1 MRCVRVRVCVV
12 VVKTHLAHLFSEVY
26 VLNDFFEQMCIND
39 GVSERIE
46 KQNKTKTNKTEEIE
60 IFLWYFLGFFLC
72 IRFGRLWQADRHVNT
87 ISHTLVLASL
97 RSLVYIR
104 GFSHSFMRYFT
115 AYTCILYL
123 STILCGIKC
132 IVMFDG
138 FLLIYL
144 FITIQKKTPN
154 PCTTMRVC
162 IVVACAHFY
171 WLFCGLFLFFLSLF
185 FFSFLYRI
193 VLIASHCGFSVI
205 FLHT

>member
-1 MRCVRVRVCVV
+1 MMEWVNELR
-12 VVKTHLAHLFSEVY
+12 
-26 VLNDFFEQMCIND
+26 
-39 GVSERIE
+39 
-46 KQNKTKTNKTEEIE
+46 NKTKRKQKKTEEIE

-72 IRFGRLWQADRHVNT
+72 IQFGRLWQADRHVNT

-144 FITIQKKTPN
+144 FITIQKKNTKSMHYN
-154 PCTTMRVC
+154 ASVYCCRVR
-162 IVVACAHFY
+162 
-171 WLFCGLFLFFLSLF
+171 
-185 FFSFLYRI
+185 SFLLTLLLAI
-193 VLIASHCGFSVI
+193 HVLSVI
-205 FLHT
+205 LLLLILVSHSSNCQSLWFFRYIFTHIIKRQIFRHSAQD

>member
-1 MRCVRVRVCVV
+1 MMEWVNELR
-12 VVKTHLAHLFSEVY
+12 
-26 VLNDFFEQMCIND
+26 
-39 GVSERIE
+39 
-46 KQNKTKTNKTEEIE
+46 NKTKRKQKKTEEIE

-144 FITIQKKTPN
+144 FITIQKKKHQIHALQ
-154 PCTTMRVC
+154 CECVLLSRALIFIDSFVGYSCSFCHYSSSHSC
-162 IVVACAHFY
+162 IA
-171 WLFCGLFLFFLSLF
+171 
-185 FFSFLYRI
+185 
-193 VLIASHCGFSVI
+193 
-205 FLHT
+205 